1 MEWVLQ
7 LVDEIDDAIGV
18 ARHGWL
24 GLSAH
29 IGALFAGLSARLA
42 AGSAFTL
49 RVAPWRARI

>member
-24 GLSAH
+24 GLTAH
-29 IGALFAGLSARLA
+29 IGALFAGRPARLA
-42 AGSAFTL
+42 VASPFAL
-49 RVAPWRARI
+49 RVPPSRGRI